1 MYTPA
6 STATTK
12 DIVENREYKECI
24 RNNNRLMGVYPQISN
39 SPTIGKRGKPDRRQ
53 VIL

>member
-12 DIVENREYKECI
+12 DIVEDREYGECI
-24 RNNNRLMGVYPQISN
+24 CSNNRLMGVYPQISN